1 MIARQGTGSMRSRLW
16 LALGLLAV
24 LALGGPAG
32 EARAQGTSLDR
43 PPAEDGADPGEMLI
57 PDATALLPAARGRE
71 RVSASLQILLL
82 LTVLSL
88 APAILVMMTSFT
100 RVVVVLALLRQ
111 ALATQQLP
119 PNQVIIGLSLF
130 LTFMIMAPVWQDI
143 NATALTPYLDG
154 RLEQAEALDRAAT
167 PVRAF
172 MIKQIR
178 INGGEDA
185 VFMFLDYRGLDEVA
199 VWKDVPTSVLV
210 PAFILSELK
219 KAFFI
224 GFVLYLPFLVV
235 DMVTASVLI
244 SMGMLMLPPVLI
256 SLPFKILLFVL
267 VDGWHLVVGSLLES
281 FG

>member
-1 MIARQGTGSMRSRLW
+1 M
-16 LALGLLAV
+16 
-24 LALGGPAG
+24 
-32 EARAQGTSLDR
+32 
-43 PPAEDGADPGEMLI
+43 
-57 PDATALLPAARGRE
+57 
-71 RVSASLQILLL
+71 
-82 LTVLSL
+82 LSL

-154 RLEQAEALDRAAT
+154 QLGQGEALERAAV
-167 PVRAF
+167 PIRAF
-172 MIKQIR
+172 MIKQIQA
-178 INGGEDA
+178 NGGEEE
-185 VFMFLDYRGLDEVA
+185 VFMFLDYRGLQTVS
-199 VWKDVPTSVLV
+199 VWQNVPTSVLV
-210 PAFILSELK
+210 PSFILSELK

-224 GFVLYLPFLVV
+224 GFVLYLPFLIV

-267 VDGWHLVVGSLLES
+267 VDGWHLMASTLVTS
-281 FG
+281 FR